1 MVVANLNVK
10 MAAKVLIR
18 LICTLLV
25 MSKCIDS
32 AKILAIFPV
41 PFKEHQLV
49 YRPLIE
55 RLANR
60 GHHITLLT
68 TDPIDLRVAGNGTLV
83 ERIQQIDVSF
93 VYNLPILEDLNTV
106 SLDAKDMLM
115 NIFNVMRKISE
126 AELQHPSVQE
136 LIKGHDHFDLVMVE
150 WSGVTLMNAFAHH
163 FKAPLVGITNG
174 GAFINAHE
182 AFGNPNHP
190 VGYPSIFM
198 PFSEDLSLL
207 QRISSVLF
215 TIWYRFYYYS
225 YEIPKQNVIA
235 RANFGSSLPDLLE
248 IEENADLLLINTYQ
262 ALGNVRPV
270 GPTTIYLGGIHR
282 KQTLGDEMSEDLALF
297 LQQAQEPIVYVNL
310 DLDPVMDLHRLD
322 KIIKALETVDATV
335 VWNWNQG
342 QLVNTS
348 ARIYQSYNLPQEEIL
363 AHPKVKLFITGGG
376 QRNIEDA
383 IHHRVP
389 VLGVSSSTLLE
400 HYLLQISKYEAG
412 IISLIDFEPQ
422 NTITDKLQDAFEL
435 EIYQTNMDKLNR
447 LLADQPLDS
456 LERAAWWIEY
466 IIRHEGTRHL
476 RAPRLSW
483 FQYLI
488 LDVTVTVAV
497 LATIATLV
505 VFHLIGRAMRYSK
518 SLPFEM
524 VTRGSR
530 KCKLL

>member
-1 MVVANLNVK
+1 MASNV
-10 MAAKVLIR
+10 LLR
-18 LICTLLV
+18 LIFTLLA
-25 MSKCIDS
+25 MCKYIDCT
-32 AKILAIFPV
+32 KILAIFPV

-60 GHHITLLT
+60 GHDITLLT
-68 TDPIDLRVAGNGTLV
+68 TDPIDLRVAGNGTLI

-93 VYNLPILEDLNTV
+93 VYNLPILEDLNTIR
-106 SLDAKDMLM
+106 LDAKDMLR
-115 NIFNVMRKISE
+115 NVFNVMRKISE

-136 LIKGHDHFDLVMVE
+136 LIKGRNRFDLVMVE

-163 FKAPLVGITNG
+163 FKAPLVGIVNG

-190 VGYPSIFM
+190 VGYPNIFM

-207 QRISSVLF
+207 QRISSVF
-215 TIWYRFYYYS
+215 FNIWYRLYYYTD
-225 YEIPKQNVIA
+225 EIPKQNAIA
-235 RANFGSSLPDLLE
+235 SANFGPNLPNLIE
-248 IEENADLLLINTYQ
+248 IEQSADLLLINTYQ

-270 GPTTIYLGGIHR
+270 GPTTIHLGGIHR
-282 KQTLGDEMSEDLALF
+282 KLTLGDEMSEDLALF
-297 LQQAQEPIVYVNL
+297 LEHSQEPIVYVNI
-310 DLDPVMDLHRLD
+310 DLDPVVDRHRLE
-322 KIIKALETVDATV
+322 KIIKALESIHATI
-335 VWNWNQG
+335 VWNWNEG

-348 ARIYQSYNLPQEEIL
+348 AQIYQSYNLPQEDIL

-389 VLGVSSSTLLE
+389 VLGVSYSTSLE
-400 HYLLQISKYEAG
+400 HYLRQISKYEAG
-412 IISLIDFEPQ
+412 IISLIDFETQ
-422 NTITDKLQDAFEL
+422 TTITDKLQDAFQM
-435 EIYQTNMDKLNR
+435 EIYQSNIDKLNR

-466 IIRHEGTRHL
+466 VIRHGGTGHI
-476 RAPRLSW
+476 RAPQLSW
-483 FQYLI
+483 FQYLM
-488 LDVTVTVAV
+488 LDVTLTVAV
-497 LATIATLV
+497 LATVFALV
-505 VFHLIGRAMRYSK
+505 VIYFIDRAVRYSK

>member
-1 MVVANLNVK
+1 
-10 MAAKVLIR
+10 MAANVLIR
-18 LICTLLV
+18 LIFTLLV

-32 AKILAIFPV
+32 ARILAIFPV

-55 RLANR
+55 HLANR

-68 TDPIDLRVAGNGTLV
+68 TDPIDLHVAGNGTLI
-83 ERIQQIDVSF
+83 ERVRQIDVSF
-93 VYNLPILEDLNTV
+93 VYNLPVLEDLNTI
-106 SLDAKDMLM
+106 SLDAKDMLR
-115 NIFNVMRKISE
+115 NIFTVMRKISE

-136 LIKGHDHFDLVMVE
+136 LIKGRDHYDLVMVE

-207 QRISSVLF
+207 QRISSVFF
-215 TIWYRFYYYS
+215 TIWYRLYYYTD
-225 YEIPKQNVIA
+225 EIPKQNLIA
-235 RANFGSSLPDLLE
+235 SRNFGSNIPNLFE
-248 IEENADLLLINTYQ
+248 IEQSADLLLINTYQ

-270 GPTTIYLGGIHR
+270 GPTTINLGGIHR
-282 KQTLGDEMSEDLALF
+282 KLTLGDEMREDLALF
-297 LQQAQEPIVYVNL
+297 LAHSPEPIVYVNL
-310 DLDPVMDLHRLD
+310 DLDPVTDHYRLE
-322 KIIKALETVDATV
+322 KIIKALESLQATI

-342 QLVNTS
+342 QFVNTS
-348 ARIYQSYNLPQEEIL
+348 TRIYQSYNLPQEEIL

-389 VLGVSSSTLLE
+389 VLGVSYSTSLE
-400 HYLLQISKYEAG
+400 HYLRQISKYEAG
-412 IISLIDFEPQ
+412 IVSLIDFETQ
-422 NTITDKLQDAFEL
+422 ATITDKLQDAFQL
-435 EIYQTNMDKLNR
+435 EIYQSNMDKLNR
-447 LLADQPLDS
+447 LLADQPLSS

-466 IIRHEGTRHL
+466 VIRHGGTRHL
-476 RAPRLSW
+476 RSPQLSW
-483 FQYLI
+483 FQYLM
-488 LDVTVTVAV
+488 LDVTLTVAV
-497 LATIATLV
+497 LATLTALAAV
-505 VFHLIGRAMRYSK
+505 YLIGRAVRYSK
-518 SLPFEM
+518 SLPIEM

>member
-1 MVVANLNVK
+1 MVVASPKAK
-10 MAAKVLIR
+10 MAANVLIR
-18 LICTLLV
+18 LVFTLLV
-25 MSKCIDS
+25 TSKCIDS
-32 AKILAIFPV
+32 ANILAIFPV

-55 RLANR
+55 RLANG

-68 TDPIDLRVAGNGTLV
+68 TDPIDLHVAGNGALV

-93 VYNLPILEDLNTV
+93 VYNHPVLEDLNTV
-106 SLDAKDMLM
+106 SLDAKDMLR

-126 AELQHPSVQE
+126 AELKHPSVQD
-136 LIKGHDHFDLVMVE
+136 LIKDPNHFDLVMVE

-198 PFSEDLSLL
+198 PFSEDLNLL
-207 QRISSVLF
+207 QRISSVFF
-215 TIWYRFYYYS
+215 TIWYRVYYYTR
-225 YEIPKQNVIA
+225 EIPKQNVIA
-235 RANFGSSLPDLLE
+235 RANIDSNLPDLLD
-248 IEENADLLLINTYQ
+248 IEESADLLLINSYQ

-282 KQTLGDEMSEDLALF
+282 KLKLGDEMTEDLSLF
-297 LQQAQEPIVYVNL
+297 LEHSPEPIVYVNL
-310 DLDPVMDLHRLD
+310 DLDPVTDHYRLE
-322 KIIKALETVDATV
+322 KIVAALEALDATV

-342 QLVNTS
+342 QFVNTS

-389 VLGVSSSTLLE
+389 VFGVSYSSLLE
-400 HYLLQISKYEAG
+400 HYLRQIAKYEAG
-412 IISLIDFEPQ
+412 SISLIDFETQ
-422 NTITDKLQDAFEL
+422 HTITDKLQDAFQL
-435 EIYQTNMDKLNR
+435 EIYQSNMDKLNR
-447 LLADQPLDS
+447 LLADQPLGS

-466 IIRHEGTRHL
+466 VIRHGGTKHL

-483 FQYLI
+483 FQYLV
-488 LDVTVTVAV
+488 LDVTVAVAV
-497 LATIATLV
+497 LAALATLAV
-505 VFHLIGRAMRYSK
+505 LYLIGWAVRYSK